1 MPRSCLMQTKRRDV
15 GRKTHHFLRS
25 SRAEQGATAGLLWQ
39 RSSSAAEAEVLKGS
53 MVVLSAEREIQNFDF

>member
-1 MPRSCLMQTKRRDV
+1 MSAIKLII
-15 GRKTHHFLRS
+15 S
-25 SRAEQGATAGLLWQ
+25 SAAAAAEQGATAGLLWQ

>member
-25 SRAEQGATAGLLWQ
+25 SRELQQNRGLLWQ